1 VTEKEMNYKQII
13 RQRQTEQAGRTEEW
27 DRDVKGTG
35 KIRLCKRKGIT
46 SGIQARWTAEQ
57 A

>member
-35 KIRLCKRKGIT
+35 KIRVCKKEGDNIGHT
-46 SGIQARWTAEQ
+46 GQMDC
-57 A
+57 